1 MQMPCLVRY
10 FNSIIFF
17 NLLVVLSVHAQDIKP
32 HSSVDFTTFYRQ
44 YRVNKPLWT
53 KVFTWL
59 KSENLESLPPG
70 KYPID
75 GDNAFAVI
83 TEGPTKLLDQTKWE
97 SHRTYIDL
105 HTVIRGSERIGEAPL
120 ATATVTEP
128 YAPAADIAHY
138 EASGTYYTVTP
149 GSYLLFF
156 PENVHRAGIRT
167 EGDSTDKKLVIKV
180 RYAPVV
186 LLDYYFNNEWHRDAH
201 GDSVRYHYTWT
212 DTANSGFSRLGD
224 IFHRQGFGLD
234 SLLKAPTAR
243 QLRGASVYIIVD
255 PDTRLESPNPNYVS
269 PADVAALKDWV
280 SSGGVLVLMGNDK
293 GNMEFEHF
301 NTLATAFGIK
311 FNEDCVN
318 HVVSKDLSPGM
329 IHLPGAD
336 SIFRTAFT
344 LYMKDVSS
352 LGLQAPAVPAIVKE
366 GAVLAA
372 VAHYG
377 RGTVFA
383 VGDPWLYNEYID
395 DHKLPADV
403 QNTPGAEAWVAWLK
417 GQIFK

>member
-1 MQMPCLVRY
+1 MPCLVRY
-10 FNSIIFF
+10 FNSILFC
-17 NLLVVLSVHAQDIKP
+17 LVVVLSVHAQDIKP

-44 YRVNKPLWT
+44 YRVNKSLWV

-59 KSENLESLPPG
+59 KSENLESLPAG

-75 GDNAFAVI
+75 GDNAFAII
-83 TEGPTKLLDQTKWE
+83 TEGPTKALDQTKWE

-105 HTVIRGSERIGEAPL
+105 HAVIRGSERIGEAPL
-120 ATATVTEP
+120 ATATVTEA
-128 YAPAADIAHY
+128 YVSTADIAHY
-138 EASGTYYTVTP
+138 DASGTYYTVTP

-180 RYAPVV
+180 RYSPVV

-212 DTANSGFSRLGD
+212 DTANSGFSKLGD
-224 IFHRQGFGLD
+224 VFREHGFGLD
-234 SLLKAPTAR
+234 SLLTAPTAR
-243 QLRGASVYIIVD
+243 ALRGASVYVIVD
-255 PDTRLESPNPNYVS
+255 PDTRLESPHPNYVS
-269 PADVAALKDWV
+269 PGDVAVLRDWV
-280 SSGGVLVLMGNDK
+280 RSGGVLVLMGNDK

-318 HVVSKDLSPGM
+318 HVVSRDLSPGM
-329 IHLPGAD
+329 IHLPGGD
-336 SIFRTAFT
+336 SLFHTAFT

-352 LGLQAPAVPAIVKE
+352 LGLQAPAAPAIVKE

-403 QNTPGAEAWVAWLK
+403 QNMAGAEAWVAWLK
-417 GQIFK
+417 GQIP